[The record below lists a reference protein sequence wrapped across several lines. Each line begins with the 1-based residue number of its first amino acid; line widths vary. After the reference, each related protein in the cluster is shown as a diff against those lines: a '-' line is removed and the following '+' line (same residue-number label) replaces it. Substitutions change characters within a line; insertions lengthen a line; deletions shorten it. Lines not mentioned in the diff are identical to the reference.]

1 MSFSA
6 KESLKFYK
14 QYSYDQ
20 LVTTLSD
27 YHKDVYGFRLGMNG
41 KPLKEILRQLLFLDK
56 YTADPR
62 NRPELEANGWIFDDQ
77 NLTLDEVYLTS
88 DEQFAKLNANDP
100 HLFGPGFGEE
110 EGPVGIEG

>member
-62 NRPELEANGWIFDDQ
+62 NRAELEANGWIFDDQ

-88 DEQFAKLNANDP
+88 DEQFAKLNAQK
-100 HLFGPGFGEE
+100 
-110 EGPVGIEG
+110 

>member
-14 QYSYDQ
+14 KYSYDQ

-27 YHKDVYGFRLGMNG
+27 YHKDIFGHRLGMNG
-41 KPLKEILRQLLFLDK
+41 APIKDILRQLLLLDK

-62 NRPELEANGWIFDDQ
+62 NRAELEANGWIFD
-77 NLTLDEVYLTS
+77 EV
-88 DEQFAKLNANDP
+88 NPNDP

-110 EGPVGIEG
+110 DGPVGIEE

>member
-14 QYSYDQ
+14 KYSYDQ

-27 YHKDVYGFRLGMNG
+27 YHKDIFGHRLGMNG
-41 KPLKEILRQLLFLDK
+41 APLKDILRQLLFLDK

-62 NRPELEANGWIFDDQ
+62 NRAELEANGWIFD
-77 NLTLDEVYLTS
+77 EPIKEEIVAS
-88 DEQFAKLNANDP
+88 MDP
-100 HLFGPGFGEE
+100 HPWGPGFGEE
-110 EGPVGIEG
+110 

>member
-1 MSFSA
+1 MEIIMSFSA

-14 QYSYDQ
+14 KYSYDQ

-27 YHKDVYGFRLGMNG
+27 YHKDIFGHRLGMNG
-41 KPLKEILRQLLFLDK
+41 APLKDILRQLLLLDK

-62 NRPELEANGWIFDDQ
+62 NRAELEANGWIFDDQ
-77 NLTLDEVYLTS
+77 NLTLDEVYL
-88 DEQFAKLNANDP
+88 NPNDP

-110 EGPVGIEG
+110 DGPAGIEE